1 MPVVSVPRATLLAA
15 MVMVA
20 LALARFVMLALPETS
35 PKKVRVKS
43 ATSKS
48 KVLSVSSYVTDIPF
62 SVLLVTMA
70 PTVSAIASESLLS
83 MSSARD

>member
-1 MPVVSVPRATLLAA
+1 MPRATLLGS

-20 LALARFVMLALPETS
+20 LALARLVIVALPETS

-48 KVLSVSSYVTDIPF
+48 RVLS
-62 SVLLVTMA
+62 
-70 PTVSAIASESLLS
+70 ES
-83 MSSARD
+83 